1 MADDLSN
8 YKLQLQQVEVAL
20 LTDPENE
27 ELLKL
32 KDDIFQLIQLQQDLI
47 ATQENEQRK
56 YVEPSSSAG
65 AERAAYYRDQKAK
78 NSTPLKIWKVGDKCM
93 AKWTDGQ

>member
-20 LTDPENE
+20 LTDPENA

-32 KDDIFQLIQLQQDLI
+32 KDDIGEHLKMLI
-47 ATQENEQRK
+47 
-56 YVEPSSSAG
+56 
-65 AERAAYYRDQKAK
+65 
-78 NSTPLKIWKVGDKCM
+78 
-93 AKWTDGQ
+93 

>member
-20 LTDPENE
+20 LTDPENS

-32 KDDIFQLIQLQQDLI
+32 KDDIGKHQII
-47 ATQENEQRK
+47 
-56 YVEPSSSAG
+56 S
-65 AERAAYYRDQKAK
+65 
-78 NSTPLKIWKVGDKCM
+78 
-93 AKWTDGQ
+93 

>member
-20 LTDPENE
+20 LSDAQNT

-32 KDDIFQLIQLQQDLI
+32 KDDIGELFSFYNNK
-47 ATQENEQRK
+47 T
-56 YVEPSSSAG
+56 
-65 AERAAYYRDQKAK
+65 
-78 NSTPLKIWKVGDKCM
+78 
-93 AKWTDGQ
+93 

>member
-20 LTDPENE
+20 LTDENNS

-32 KDDIFQLIQLQQDLI
+32 KEDI
-47 ATQENEQRK
+47 
-56 YVEPSSSAG
+56 
-65 AERAAYYRDQKAK
+65 
-78 NSTPLKIWKVGDKCM
+78 
-93 AKWTDGQ
+93 GQ

>member
-20 LTDPENE
+20 LTDPDNA

-32 KDDIFQLIQLQQDLI
+32 KDDIGEKGICDI
-47 ATQENEQRK
+47 NK
-56 YVEPSSSAG
+56 
-65 AERAAYYRDQKAK
+65 K
-78 NSTPLKIWKVGDKCM
+78 
-93 AKWTDGQ
+93 

>member
-20 LTDPENE
+20 LTDPENA

-32 KDDIFQLIQLQQDLI
+32 KDDIGKKSKLD
-47 ATQENEQRK
+47 RK
-56 YVEPSSSAG
+56 FLKLTLFLLVSRSTNLSSK
-65 AERAAYYRDQKAK
+65 R
-78 NSTPLKIWKVGDKCM
+78 
-93 AKWTDGQ
+93 TD

>member
-20 LTDPENE
+20 LTDPENS

-32 KDDIFQLIQLQQDLI
+32 KDDI
-47 ATQENEQRK
+47 
-56 YVEPSSSAG
+56 G
-65 AERAAYYRDQKAK
+65 ERTFFSDVNKQ
-78 NSTPLKIWKVGDKCM
+78 
-93 AKWTDGQ
+93 

>member
-20 LTDPENE
+20 LTDPDNA

-32 KDDIFQLIQLQQDLI
+32 KDDIGKLNFKSLKQIRSTVLFRFRSTDN
-47 ATQENEQRK
+47 ASE
-56 YVEPSSSAG
+56 G
-65 AERAAYYRDQKAK
+65 ADKNYGSRTAKIHRAIEFRR
-78 NSTPLKIWKVGDKCM
+78 C
-93 AKWTDGQ
+93 

>member
-20 LTDPENE
+20 LTDADNS

-32 KDDIFQLIQLQQDLI
+32 KDDIGKTSNLSF
-47 ATQENEQRK
+47 
-56 YVEPSSSAG
+56 
-65 AERAAYYRDQKAK
+65 K
-78 NSTPLKIWKVGDKCM
+78 NVNKRNIFSTF
-93 AKWTDGQ
+93 TF

>member
-20 LTDPENE
+20 LTDPENS

-32 KDDIFQLIQLQQDLI
+32 KEDIGKKTKMKL
-47 ATQENEQRK
+47 
-56 YVEPSSSAG
+56 
-65 AERAAYYRDQKAK
+65 
-78 NSTPLKIWKVGDKCM
+78 NSC
-93 AKWTDGQ
+93 

>member
-20 LTDPENE
+20 LTDPENA

-32 KDDIFQLIQLQQDLI
+32 KDDIGKISFKNNNWILI
-47 ATQENEQRK
+47 
-56 YVEPSSSAG
+56 
-65 AERAAYYRDQKAK
+65 
-78 NSTPLKIWKVGDKCM
+78 
-93 AKWTDGQ
+93 